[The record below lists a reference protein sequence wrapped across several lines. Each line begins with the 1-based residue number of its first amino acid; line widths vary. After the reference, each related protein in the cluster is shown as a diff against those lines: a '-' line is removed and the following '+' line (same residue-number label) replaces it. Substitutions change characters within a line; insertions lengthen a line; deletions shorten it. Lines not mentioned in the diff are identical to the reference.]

1 MNKQIDDI
9 ISQLNALKTSNKE
22 ISKSLLK
29 KWDESMDV
37 TELKKKMTVNEMREL
52 CNHFDLKEKGEKK
65 LLANRLW
72 EYWESLESESDS
84 DSDSDFDSDLG
95 SSDEE

>member
-37 TELKKKMTVNEMREL
+37 TELKKKMTVNEMR
-52 CNHFDLKEKGEKK
+52 
-65 LLANRLW
+65 
-72 EYWESLESESDS
+72 
-84 DSDSDFDSDLG
+84 
-95 SSDEE
+95 